1 LDGGLLRALLRGG
14 GRVSLHNHLV
24 RLAHLYLMKILNPA
38 NLGLE
43 LFHLGC

>member
-1 LDGGLLRALLRGG
+1 MRALLRGG

-24 RLAHLYLMKILNPA
+24 RLAHFHLVKILNLA

-43 LFHLGC
+43 LFYLGC